1 MSPQASPGDS
11 GSTSRRTSLWQLA
24 LVAVALAVFFRF
36 ALAPLNGLALL
47 FSALVGFLWAQ
58 QMLAHVG
65 ALEPASFG
73 GAVYLSGAILLL
85 GLVLMALVA
94 LWGFI
99 RRMSEDTRP
108 LPFLV
113 RWPWWTFG
121 VVLLLACRLFMPQDS
136 GGSEVPGLAGA
147 LVLAT
152 ALWAVLSCAY
162 LFYGATFG
170 GLSLAWR
177 LARVSP
183 FGAGLLTVGALACAG
198 FTVLIGA
205 GVKQELSSQM
215 RGISV
220 PRLDS
225 RCQSSAMECTRRLF
239 LTSSNGASTRVAP
252 TLGSRARS
260 EPPLISASAWGY
272 PETSSGGRRTQTLE
286 EPETARA
293 RRARECL
300 DSQYQKR
307 DMLQKAWFIA
317 SASMSSEDAWDLVY
331 TTLLSVCLH
340 SGERYDFEQFFLTS
354 VRYGVNSWLRRPG
367 NVRTCSI
374 EFAPEPVC
382 DIRPDDE
389 YVRSETQDSVR
400 KALCALA
407 HEDRQVLVLRY
418 FDELSDLE
426 IADRLGINYAAARKR
441 LQRAREKLEEQFL
454 QQCQ

>member
-1 MSPQASPGDS
+1 MSQQASPGDT
-11 GSTSRRTSLWQLA
+11 GSTSRQTSLWQLA
-24 LVAVALAVFFRF
+24 LVAAALAIFFRF
-36 ALAPLNGLALL
+36 VLAPLDGLAIL
-47 FSALVGFLWAQ
+47 FSALLGFLWTQ

-65 ALEPASFG
+65 ALEPVSFG

-85 GLVLMALVA
+85 GLVLMSLVA

-108 LPFLV
+108 LPILV
-113 RWPWWTFG
+113 REPWWTFG
-121 VVLLLACRLFMPQDS
+121 VLLILACRFFTQGS
-136 GGSEVPGLAGA
+136 GGSGAPGIAGA

-152 ALWAVLSCAY
+152 ALWAVLSCSY
-162 LFYGATFG
+162 LFYRVTFG

-198 FTVLIGA
+198 FMVLIEA

-225 RCQSSAMECTRRLF
+225 RCPSSAMECTRRLF
-239 LTSSNGASTRVAP
+239 LASAHSASTKVTP
-252 TLGSRARS
+252 SLGSRARS
-260 EPPLISASAWGY
+260 EPPLISASSWGY
-272 PETSSGGRRTQTLE
+272 PETSSGRRRTQELE
-286 EPETARA
+286 EPESART

-307 DMLQKAWFIA
+307 DMLQKAWNIA
-317 SASMSSEDAWDLVY
+317 AASVSSEDAWDIVY

-354 VRYGVNSWLRRPG
+354 VRYGVYSWLRRPG

-382 DIRPDDE
+382 DIRPDDQ
-389 YVRSETQDSVR
+389 YVQSETQDAVR

-407 HEDRQVLVLRY
+407 YEDRQVLVLRY
-418 FDELSDLE
+418 FEELSDLE

-441 LQRAREKLEEQFL
+441 LQRARDKLEEQFL